1 MTSQTDVNQKPDAS
15 VIVVGGGFAGYYA
28 ARGLGRHAR
37 VTLIDTNGFQTFQP
51 LLYQVAT
58 GLMDPG
64 NVRYPLADLEH
75 VTAVRATVTAVDL
88 AQRRV
93 TLAGPVV
100 AGTADESGSVPAS
113 AVTSLTADYLVLCP
127 GARVNFFGVPG
138 AAQFALP
145 LYTLGNAIAI
155 KRRLQELVM
164 AKEPFSV
171 VVVGA
176 GATGVEITGA
186 LLDSLEVLLPR
197 AYPMFRPDLVTVQ
210 MVDRADVPLS
220 PMSED
225 SQRCAAAAL
234 TQAGVRM
241 HLGRSATA
249 VTADTVTLDDG
260 TALPAQLTIWAGGLS
275 VHAPDISPP
284 PATGHSGR
292 ISVDDTLRLPGFDNV
307 FCLGDAAANQ
317 HTPLPQ
323 RGSVAKQQGSHTA
336 HTIRRLIKGKVAK
349 PFSYRDLGTMA
360 MIRHDSAVVEAGPQH
375 HQIDG
380 HPAYLMWLALHAY
393 LLSVSLYKEESV
405 HTWVHER
412 ISDSSSFMFD

>member
-1 MTSQTDVNQKPDAS
+1 MKQTDAS
-15 VIVVGGGFAGYYA
+15 VIVVGGGFAGYYT

-37 VTLIDTNGFQTFQP
+37 VTLIDANGFQTFQP
-51 LLYQVAT
+51 LLYQVAS
-58 GLMDPG
+58 GLLDPG
-64 NVRYPLADLEH
+64 NVRYPLADIEH
-75 VTAVRATVTAVDL
+75 VTAVRATVTTVDL
-88 AQRRV
+88 TQRRV
-93 TLAGPVV
+93 ALAPPDPDR
-100 AGTADESGSVPAS
+100 TPDAS
-113 AVTSLTADYLVLCP
+113 AAMPISLTSDYLVLCP

-138 AAQFALP
+138 AAQFAHP
-145 LYTLGNAIAI
+145 LYTLVDAISI
-155 KRRLQELVM
+155 KRRLQELVGT
-164 AKEPFSV
+164 KEPFSV

-197 AYPMFRPDLVTVQ
+197 AYPMFRRDMVTVHI
-210 MVDRADVPLS
+210 VDRAKTPLS

-234 TQAGVRM
+234 ERGGVQM

-260 TALPAQLTIWAGGLS
+260 KVLPAQLTIWAGGLS
-275 VHAPDISPP
+275 VHAPDLTPP
-284 PATGHSGR
+284 PATGPSGR
-292 ISVDDTLRLPGFDNV
+292 ITVDDTLRIPGFDNV
-307 FCLGDAAANQ
+307 FCLGDAAADQ

-323 RGSVAKQQGSHTA
+323 LGSVAKQQGSHTA
-336 HTIRRLIKGKVAK
+336 HTIRRLIKGKPAK
-349 PFSYRDLGTMA
+349 PFTYRDLGTMA

-375 HQIDG
+375 HQVDG

-393 LLSVSLYKEESV
+393 LLPGTLDKEEAV

-412 ISDSSSFMFD
+412 MTESSSFLFD

>member
-1 MTSQTDVNQKPDAS
+1 MTPKTVVNQKTDAS

-51 LLYQVAT
+51 LLYQVAS

-64 NVRYPLADLEH
+64 NVRYPLAELEH
-75 VTAVRATVTAVDL
+75 VTAVRATATAVDL

-93 TLAGPVV
+93 TV
-100 AGTADESGSVPAS
+100 ARSDTSGTADATESAPAS
-113 AVTSLTADYLVLCP
+113 AGTSLTADYLVLCP

-138 AAQFALP
+138 SAQFTFP
-145 LYTLGNAIAI
+145 LYTLADAIAI

-164 AKEPFSV
+164 ATEPFSV

-197 AYPMFRPDLVTVQ
+197 AYPMFRRDLVTVHI
-210 MVDRADVPLS
+210 VDRADTPLS
-220 PMSED
+220 PMSQD
-225 SQRCAAAAL
+225 SQRCAAAVL
-234 TQAGVRM
+234 EQAGVQM

-249 VTADTVTLDDG
+249 VTTDTVTLDDG

-275 VHAPDISPP
+275 VNAPEMTPP
-284 PATGHSGR
+284 PAIKRSGR
-292 ISVDDTLRLPGFDNV
+292 ITVDDTLRIPGFDNV
-307 FCLGDAAANQ
+307 FCLGDAAADQ

-323 RGSVAKQQGSHTA
+323 LGSVAKQQGSHTA
-336 HTIRRLIKGKVAK
+336 HTIRRLIKGKAAK
-349 PFSYRDLGTMA
+349 PFTYRDLGTMA

-393 LLSVSLYKEESV
+393 LLPGTLDKEEAV

-412 ISDSSSFMFD
+412 MTESSAFLLD